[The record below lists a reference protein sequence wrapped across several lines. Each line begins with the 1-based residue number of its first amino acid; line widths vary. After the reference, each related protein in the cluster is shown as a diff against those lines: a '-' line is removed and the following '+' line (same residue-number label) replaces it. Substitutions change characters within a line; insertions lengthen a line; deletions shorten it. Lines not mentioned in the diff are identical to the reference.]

1 MKKNKQRE
9 EGNKENQMED
19 RTGEAAYTDGGKA
32 NAQESFRETP
42 ENNTGKRTE
51 EGSVQ
56 GREITKIPAKMPR
69 NLTYNTDSR
78 VHYARRVAR
87 LSKEE
92 LAHMARTTVRTIE
105 RWEKLE
111 RVPERA
117 LGLWDLSCALHLDP
131 SYFTDEDVDP
141 SVLSVDFTQAMED
154 RKAHEEEMAAFS
166 RSLMALRK
174 TAREINAL
182 VDVLERYHQEILK
195 WEQGHIMDL

>member
-1 MKKNKQRE
+1 MKENKQRE

-19 RTGEAAYTDGGKA
+19 RTGEAAYTDGRKA

-87 LSKEE
+87 LD
-92 LAHMARTTVRTIE
+92 
-105 RWEKLE
+105 